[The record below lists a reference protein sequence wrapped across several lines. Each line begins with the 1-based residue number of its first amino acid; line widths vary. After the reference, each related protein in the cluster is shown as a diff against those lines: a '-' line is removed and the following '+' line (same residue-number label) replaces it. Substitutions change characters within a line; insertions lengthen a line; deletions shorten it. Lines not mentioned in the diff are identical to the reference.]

1 MEIWS
6 LPKHENLKT
15 SKKILWKRREI
26 APKEQFLLLFS
37 TIFSIYL
44 LTSRVQ
50 LHIYLL
56 NVVVRIMFFSIL
68 QVLICRGTDIS
79 KYFGESLGIRNELFT
94 VKHFLIT
101 CAEFDYIR
109 TKYFNVKIIKELFN
123 DIPTK
128 KILDFL
134 KEIGHFNKI

>member
-1 MEIWS
+1 
-6 LPKHENLKT
+6 
-15 SKKILWKRREI
+15 
-26 APKEQFLLLFS
+26 
-37 TIFSIYL
+37 
-44 LTSRVQ
+44 
-50 LHIYLL
+50 
-56 NVVVRIMFFSIL
+56 MFFSIL

-94 VKHFLIT
+94 VKHFLII

-123 DIPTK
+123 NIPTK